1 MTQDPENLHG
11 AKKDPAKR
19 PSAPDSTAAPDAWK
33 KIMRCD
39 EIREILLDYLCHEL
53 GEGRSTLVREHLWKC
68 TNCQAA
74 AAEMENTLDV
84 LGKASKSG
92 DVPDRL
98 SPERRARIMRASM
111 HPALDWIE
119 NHVAIAAILAVLIVV
134 LLTVLAF
141 MFELPAPPPIDG
153 PSYTV
158 TIGPPR
164 TNAPSTNMPAPQK
177 SP

>member
-19 PSAPDSTAAPDAWK
+19 PSAPDSAAAPDAWK
-33 KIMRCD
+33 KIMKCD
-39 EIREILLDYLCHEL
+39 EIREILFDYLCHEL
-53 GEGRSTLVREHLWKC
+53 GEGRSTLVREHLRKC
-68 TNCQAA
+68 PDCQAA
-74 AAEMENTLDV
+74 AAEMQNTLDV
-84 LGKASKSG
+84 LGKAKSG

-111 HPALDWIE
+111 YPALDWIE

-141 MFELPAPPPIDG
+141 MFKLPEPPPIDG

-158 TIGPPR
+158 TIGLPR
-164 TNAPSTNMPAPQK
+164 TNAPSPDAPAPQK
-177 SP
+177 NP

>member
-19 PSAPDSTAAPDAWK
+19 PSAPDSAAAPDAWK
-33 KIMRCD
+33 KIMKCD
-39 EIREILLDYLCHEL
+39 EIREILFDYLCHEL
-53 GEGRSTLVREHLWKC
+53 GEGRSTLVR
-68 TNCQAA
+68 
-74 AAEMENTLDV
+74 DV
-84 LGKASKSG
+84 LGKAKSG

-111 HPALDWIE
+111 YPALDWIE

-141 MFELPAPPPIDG
+141 MFKLPEPPPIDG

-158 TIGPPR
+158 TIGLPR
-164 TNAPSTNMPAPQK
+164 TNAPSPDAPAPQK
-177 SP
+177 NP

>member
-11 AKKDPAKR
+11 ARKDAAKR
-19 PSAPDSTAAPDAWK
+19 PSAQDSAAAPEAWK
-33 KIMRCD
+33 KIMKCD
-39 EIREILLDYLCHEL
+39 EIRELLFDYLCHEL
-53 GEGRSTLVREHLWKC
+53 GEGRSTLVREHLRKC
-68 TNCQAA
+68 PDCQAA
-74 AAEMENTLDV
+74 ATEMQNTLDV

-119 NHVAIAAILAVLIVV
+119 NHVAISAILAILIAAILIM
-134 LLTVLAF
+134 LAF
-141 MFELPAPPPIDG
+141 MFRLPALPPEDG
-153 PSYTV
+153 PSYDV
-158 TIGPPR
+158 TIGLPH
-164 TNAPSTNMPAPQK
+164 TNAPAPQK